1 MNWFGPDIR
10 SILNQPVF
18 YRMLKKVSGCR
29 KNRANYVKE
38 YLRPKESD
46 KVLDIGCGTADILEY
61 LPSVAYVGFDI
72 NLYYINWARE
82 KYGHRGLFICRKVGK
97 DIVDEFSNFDLV
109 MANGVIH
116 HLADAEAEE
125 LFITARMAL
134 KPSGR
139 FVAIDPCFIERQSL
153 ITRCI
158 FSLDRGHFIRNREQY
173 KRLAS
178 LVFPVVKET
187 IRQDISR
194 LPFTHI
200 IMECTL

>member
-1 MNWFGPDIR
+1 MNWLQPDIR
-10 SILNQPVF
+10 SILNLPVF
-18 YRMLKKVSGCR
+18 YRMLRRGSGCR
-29 KNRANYVKE
+29 KNRENYVKE
-38 YLRPKESD
+38 YLHPKEGER
-46 KVLDIGCGTADILEY
+46 VLDIICGTADILEY
-61 LPSVAYVGFDI
+61 FPLVDYVGFDM
-72 NLYYINWARE
+72 NPYYINWARE

-134 KPSGR
+134 KPSGMLVTIDSY
-139 FVAIDPCFIERQSL
+139 FVERQSL

-158 FSLDRGHFIRNREQY
+158 LSLDRGRFVRNREQY

-200 IMECTL
+200 IMECTS